1 MNIIKSKGILL
12 SFCGAIAL
20 LLSGGPPA
28 HSATSGSHY
37 PIGGEGVMAASVPPP
52 GFHYRIYNAWYNSKT
67 IKDDRGDDLDLE
79 FDLDV
84 FCTVHRFVHVTQ
96 KKILGADYFYN
107 VIVPLVDK
115 DISINGMSD
124 SQSLA
129 LGDVVLEPFG
139 LAWHK
144 PRWDGALGL
153 AVIAPTGEYDSDKIA
168 SPGLGYW
175 SGMLTIGGTIF
186 LDEQRSWSVSALTR
200 TLINSEQEDTKVT
213 PGPEFVVEFGL
224 GKEIPINNKLVIRPG
239 IAGCGYWQIGDDSD
253 DGPTSIADERK
264 EAYALGAEINFFWL
278 PPTLFQVNLRVLREF
293 GVENSVE
300 GSQFWLT
307 LTKSW

>member
-12 SFCGAIAL
+12 SFCGAISL
-20 LLSGGPPA
+20 VLTGGPPA
-28 HSATSGSHY
+28 QSATQGSHY
-37 PIGGEGVMAASVPPP
+37 PPGGEGVMAASVPPP
-52 GFHYRIYNAWYNSKT
+52 GFHYRIYNAWYNSTT
-67 IKDDRGDDLDLE
+67 IKDDNGDDLDID

-84 FCTVHRFVHVTQ
+84 FCMAHRFVHVTQ

-107 VIVPLVDK
+107 IIVPLEDK

-124 SQSLA
+124 SNSLS
-129 LGDVVLEPFG
+129 LGDVVFEPLG

-144 PRWDGALGL
+144 PRWDGAIGL
-153 AVIAPTGEYDSDKIA
+153 AVIAPTGEYDADKPA

-175 SGMLTIGGTIF
+175 SGMLTIGGTIM

-213 PGPEFVVEFGL
+213 PGAEFLVEYGI
-224 GKEIPINNKLVIRPG
+224 GKEIPINDKLVIRPG
-239 IAGCGYWQIGDDSD
+239 IAGWAYWQIADDSD
-253 DGPTSIADERK
+253 DGPTSIADEAK

-278 PPTLFQVNLRVLREF
+278 PPTLFQMNLRVLREF